1 MFILKIFDIL
11 VLLSKK
17 ERGLLLLIAE
27 VIINNNAKQLDKTF
41 DYNVPN
47 EMQNGIKIGS
57 RVLVPFGNMKKL
69 EEGFVVN
76 FKETTEYKTKDIAKI
91 GKESTLNENKVRL
104 AKWIAK
110 RYFCNLSESIKLML
124 PPGTKTKNIENRI
137 KEKTGNF
144 VILKKDKEEI
154 EFEIETGKIKSEKQI
169 RLLRFLINNDD
180 IYISDLEEFTE
191 VSKAIMKTLEK
202 NGYIEIYEKQ
212 IERNPFINKEV
223 EPSNKLK
230 LTEEQQKAYEK
241 IEEAIDDKMNS
252 EFLIF
257 GVTGSRKNRNIFTI
271 NRKNI

>member
-1 MFILKIFDIL
+1 M
-11 VLLSKK
+11 
-17 ERGLLLLIAE
+17 IAE
-27 VIINNNAKQLDKTF
+27 IIINNNSKQLDRTF

-47 EMQNGIKIGS
+47 EMQNDIKIGS
-57 RVLVPFGNMKKL
+57 RVLVPFGNMKRL

-76 FKETTEYKTKDIAKI
+76 FKETTQYKTKDIAKI
-91 GKESTLNENKVRL
+91 GKESTLNENKVEL

-124 PPGTKTKNIENRI
+124 PPGTKSKNIEKRI

-144 VILKKDKEEI
+144 VALKKDKDEI
-154 EFEIETGKIKSEKQI
+154 EFEIETGKLKSDKQI

-180 IYISDLEEFTE
+180 IYITDLEEFTE
-191 VSKAIMKTLEK
+191 VSKSIMKTLEK

-223 EPSNKLK
+223 KHSSKLK
-230 LTEEQQKAYEK
+230 LTTEQQQAYEK

-257 GVTGSRKNRNIFTI
+257 GVTGSRKNRNIFAT
-271 NRKNI
+271 NRKSI

>member
-1 MFILKIFDIL
+1 M
-11 VLLSKK
+11 
-17 ERGLLLLIAE
+17 IAE
-27 VIINNNAKQLDKTF
+27 IIINNNSKQLDRTF
-41 DYNVPN
+41 DYNIPN
-47 EMQNGIKIGS
+47 EMQNDIKIGS
-57 RVLVPFGNMKKL
+57 RVLVPFGNMKRL

-91 GKESTLNENKVRL
+91 GKESTLNENKVEL

-144 VILKKDKEEI
+144 VILKKEKEEI

-223 EPSNKLK
+223 EHSSKLK
-230 LTEEQQKAYEK
+230 LTREQQEAYEK

-271 NRKNI
+271 NRKSV